1 MSELSNEVCKFVLAQ
16 EATYEGSNRMLQKL
30 IYFFEIKGMEL
41 ANTVWPIQ
49 PNLGRI
55 LPS

>member
-30 IYFFEIKGMEL
+30 IYFFEIKDMEL
-41 ANTVWPIQ
+41 AN
-49 PNLGRI
+49 
-55 LPS
+55 